1 MEEHDQTENMEEMEQ
16 EMEGGMVEAR
26 NRSLILEECNSFI
39 KEYLDRN
46 QLLRTSREFERE
58 CKEQH
63 LPLPRVLQ
71 GTQDQHCHYT
81 QGSTR
86 YTGGAPAP
94 TRSSTRYTMYR
105 SSTCPFPEFFKVNRS
120 AQPLHGVLS
129 GIWSSTCPYPVF
141 CQI

>member
-71 GTQDQHCHYT
+71 GTQDQHCHYPGFY
-81 QGSTR
+81 QV
-86 YTGGAPAP
+86 
-94 TRSSTRYTMYR
+94 YR
-105 SSTCPFPEFFKVNRS
+105 RSTCSYPEFYQVYN
-120 AQPLHGVLS
+120 V
-129 GIWSSTCPYPVF
+129 
-141 CQI
+141 